1 MKFPYLTTP
10 HMDHAAH
17 SLLVRALGAEP
28 EVPVDLRVILF
39 DCLAEEERL
48 AFNDEVSLGYSDG
61 DKILGS
67 TYPVRG
73 LIEICAS
80 LQQPHLIG
88 RYRFTVAHEIGHWVL
103 HRPLYLRGAESLD
116 LFPAQECS
124 DRLITL
130 NRDVGFPSGPQVP
143 REEWQ
148 ANRFAARL
156 LIPPV
161 ALATEF
167 QRRFG
172 ADPSSKT
179 HRAGDGTP
187 REQAIQLAKA
197 TTAENP
203 VSLCEAFEVS
213 PEAMAIALQSR
224 RYVSEEPTLL

>member
-10 HMDHAAH
+10 HIDQAAH
-17 SLLVRALGAEP
+17 YLLVRALGAEP

-103 HRPLYLRGAESLD
+103 HRPTLSSGGRVARSLPRSGMQRPADHSEPRCGLPERAPGPSRGMAGEPIRGPLAH
-116 LFPAQECS
+116 P
-124 DRLITL
+124 T
-130 NRDVGFPSGPQVP
+130 SG
-143 REEWQ
+143 
-148 ANRFAARL
+148 
-156 LIPPV
+156 
-161 ALATEF
+161 
-167 QRRFG
+167 
-172 ADPSSKT
+172 
-179 HRAGDGTP
+179 AGH
-187 REQAIQLAKA
+187 
-197 TTAENP
+197 
-203 VSLCEAFEVS
+203 
-213 PEAMAIALQSR
+213 
-224 RYVSEEPTLL
+224 